1 MRISIKKIGMSLIVS
16 FTVVIGNMQ
25 YYESNASKIRC
36 EFIVLFNS
44 DNPFLLIPP
53 TKKMKN
59 FLSRLKMKST

>member
-1 MRISIKKIGMSLIVS
+1 MRISIKKIGISLIVS

-25 YYESNASKIRC
+25 YYESNAGKIRC